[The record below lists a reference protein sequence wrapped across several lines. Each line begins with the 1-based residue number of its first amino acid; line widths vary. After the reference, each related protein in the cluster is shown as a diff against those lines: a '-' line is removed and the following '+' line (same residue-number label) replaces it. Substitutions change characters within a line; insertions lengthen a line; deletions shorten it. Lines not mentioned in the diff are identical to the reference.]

1 MLTGAQAAAHPVRPK
16 TYKNHINIIISYLL
30 PVLSS
35 SSSSTSSSTT
45 TTTTTRFLIV
55 NIIVVAF
62 SLCFCGAQL
71 NINEA
76 EALIKFKSSLIN
88 ADPAL
93 ADWKPSSPPCSK
105 IGGGH
110 WVGVLCTNNGNVYGL
125 QLEKMGLKGKIDVD
139 SLAPLPYLRT
149 ISFMGNSFEGPM
161 PDWKKIGA
169 LKALFLSNNQFS
181 GDIPGDAFKGM
192 TSLKKVYLSNNK
204 FTGHIPTSL
213 ESPKLIELK
222 LENNQF
228 TGTIPA
234 ISSDNLK
241 LLNLSHNQLEG
252 PIPGPLLKMD
262 PSGFSGNKEL
272 CGKPAVESDCNAPP
286 DDAEPSADKSKS
298 SSTATIAII
307 VASVVVGLFVLIL
320 LFVLISR
327 KNRGTQPPAF
337 AGTVDGRGT
346 DAAAAGAATATQVV
360 SREAAPIPTPTPTPS
375 PPTTTRKSEPQSGKL
390 SFVREDR
397 AKFDLQDLMRAS
409 AEVLGSG
416 NFGASYKAVLVEGE
430 AVVVKRFKQMNSV
443 GREDFHEHMR
453 RLGRLSHPNLL
464 PLVAYLYR
472 KDEKLFVLD
481 YVHNGSLA
489 ARLHSKHSAEKPG
502 LNWPSRLKIIKGVT
516 KGVVYLHNELPSL
529 SVPHGHLKSSNV
541 LLDKDL
547 NPLLMDYTLAPV
559 VNASQVHQI
568 LVAFKSPEYA
578 QHGRTTKK
586 TDVWCLGVLIL
597 EILTGKFLAQG
608 STADLTAWIN
618 AIVGED
624 RSKVLDK
631 EMEIGKESC
640 RPEIDKLLQIGIA
653 CCQEDQE
660 KRWDLEE
667 AVHKIEQVQE
677 CAQD

>member
-16 TYKNHINIIISYLL
+16 TYNNHHHINILISYL
-30 PVLSS
+30 PVVFSS
-35 SSSSTSSSTT
+35 SSSSSS
-45 TTTTTRFLIV
+45 TTRFLIV

-71 NINEA
+71 NNEA

-93 ADWKPSSPPCSK
+93 ADWKPSTPPCSK

-110 WVGVLCTNNGNVYGL
+110 WIGVLCTNNGNVYGL
-125 QLEKMGLKGKIDVD
+125 QLEKMGLKGRIDVD
-139 SLAPLPYLRT
+139 SLAPLPFLRT
-149 ISFMGNSFEGPM
+149 LSFMGNSFEGPM

-181 GDIPGDAFKGM
+181 GEIPGDAFKGM
-192 TSLKKVYLSNNK
+192 TSLKKVYLANNK

-241 LLNLSHNQLEG
+241 LLNLSNNQLEG
-252 PIPGPLLKMD
+252 PIPAPLLKMD
-262 PSGFSGNKEL
+262 PSSFSGNKEL
-272 CGKPAVESDCNAPP
+272 CGKPVGSECNSTPP
-286 DDAEPSADKSKS
+286 DDAEPSDHESKS
-298 SSTATIAII
+298 PSTTTIAII
-307 VASVVVGLFVLIL
+307 VSSVVVGLFVLIL
-320 LFVLISR
+320 LFVLLSR
-327 KNRGTQPPAF
+327 KNRGTQTPEF
-337 AGTVDGRGT
+337 VGTVSEGNGGT
-346 DAAAAGAATATQVV
+346 DATAATAQVT
-360 SREAAPIPTPTPTPS
+360 SRATPTPIPTPTPTPT
-375 PPTTTRKSEPQSGKL
+375 PPTTTTRKSEQQSGKL

-443 GREDFHEHMR
+443 GKEDFHEHMR
-453 RLGRLSHPNLL
+453 RLGRLAHPNLL

-481 YVHNGSLA
+481 YVQNGSLA

-502 LNWPSRLKIIKGVT
+502 LNWPNRLKIIQGVT
-516 KGVVYLHNELPSL
+516 KGLVYLHNELPSL

-547 NPLLMDYTLAPV
+547 KPLLMDYTLAPV
-559 VNASQVHQI
+559 VNPNQVHQI
-568 LVAFKSPEYA
+568 LVAYKSPEYA
-578 QHGRTTKK
+578 QHGRTSKK
-586 TDVWCLGVLIL
+586 TDVWCLGILIL

-618 AIVGED
+618 AIVGEE
-624 RSKVLDK
+624 RAKVFDK
-631 EMEIGKESC
+631 EMEISTESC
-640 RPEIDKLLQIGIA
+640 RAEMEKLLQIGIA
-653 CCQEDQE
+653 CCQEDPE

-677 CAQD
+677 SSLD

>member
-16 TYKNHINIIISYLL
+16 TYNNHINILISF
-30 PVLSS
+30 SS
-35 SSSSTSSSTT
+35 SSSSSSS
-45 TTTTTRFLIV
+45 TTRFLIV

-71 NINEA
+71 NNEA

-93 ADWKPSSPPCSK
+93 ADWKPSTPPCSK

-110 WVGVLCTNNGNVYGL
+110 WIGVLCTNNGNVYGL
-125 QLEKMGLKGKIDVD
+125 QLEKMGLKGRIDVD
-139 SLAPLPYLRT
+139 SLAPLPFLRT
-149 ISFMGNSFEGPM
+149 LSFMGNSFEGPM

-192 TSLKKVYLSNNK
+192 TSLKKVYLANNK

-241 LLNLSHNQLEG
+241 LLNLSNNLLEG
-252 PIPGPLLKMD
+252 PIPAPLLKMD
-262 PSGFSGNKEL
+262 PSGFSGNKGL
-272 CGKPAVESDCNAPP
+272 CGKPVGSECNSSPP
-286 DDAEPSADKSKS
+286 DDAVPSDTDKSKS
-298 SSTATIAII
+298 PSTATIAII
-307 VASVVVGLFVLIL
+307 VASVVVGLFVLVL
-320 LFVLISR
+320 LFVLLSR
-327 KNRGTQPPAF
+327 KNRTPQTPEF
-337 AGTVDGRGT
+337 EGTVSEGN
-346 DAAAAGAATATQVV
+346 A
-360 SREAAPIPTPTPTPS
+360 TPTPPT
-375 PPTTTRKSEPQSGKL
+375 TTTRKSEQQSGKL

-416 NFGASYKAVLVEGE
+416 NFGASYKAVLVDGD

-443 GREDFHEHMR
+443 GKEDFHEHMR
-453 RLGRLSHPNLL
+453 RLGRLAHPNLL

-481 YVHNGSLA
+481 YVQNGSLA
-489 ARLHSKHSAEKPG
+489 ARLHSKHTVEKPG
-502 LNWPSRLKIIKGVT
+502 LNWPNRLKIIKGVT
-516 KGVVYLHNELPSL
+516 KGLVHLHNELPSL

-559 VNASQVHQI
+559 VNPNQVHQI
-568 LVAFKSPEYA
+568 LVAYKSPEYA
-578 QHGRTTKK
+578 QHGRTSKK
-586 TDVWCLGVLIL
+586 TDVWCLGILIL

-618 AIVGED
+618 AIVGEE
-624 RSKVLDK
+624 RAKVFDK
-631 EMEIGKESC
+631 EMEISTERC
-640 RPEIDKLLQIGIA
+640 RAEMEKLLQIGIA
-653 CCQEDQE
+653 CCQEDPE

-677 CAQD
+677 SSLD

>member
-16 TYKNHINIIISYLL
+16 TYNNHHHINILISYL
-30 PVLSS
+30 PVVFSS
-35 SSSSTSSSTT
+35 SSSSSSSS
-45 TTTTTRFLIV
+45 TTRFLIV

-71 NINEA
+71 NNEA

-93 ADWKPSSPPCSK
+93 ADWKPSTPPCSK

-110 WVGVLCTNNGNVYGL
+110 WIGVLCTNNGNVYGL
-125 QLEKMGLKGKIDVD
+125 QLEKMGLKGRIDVD
-139 SLAPLPYLRT
+139 SLAPLPFLRT
-149 ISFMGNSFEGPM
+149 LSFMGNSFEGPM

-181 GDIPGDAFKGM
+181 GEIPGDAFK
-192 TSLKKVYLSNNK
+192 
-204 FTGHIPTSL
+204 
-213 ESPKLIELK
+213 ELK

-241 LLNLSHNQLEG
+241 LLNLSNNQLEG
-252 PIPGPLLKMD
+252 PIPAPLLKMD

-272 CGKPAVESDCNAPP
+272 CGKPVGTECNSTPP
-286 DDAEPSADKSKS
+286 DDAGSSDHESKS
-298 SSTATIAII
+298 PSTTTIAII
-307 VASVVVGLFVLIL
+307 VSSVVVGLFVLIL
-320 LFVLISR
+320 LFVLLSR
-327 KNRGTQPPAF
+327 KNRGTQTPEF
-337 AGTVDGRGT
+337 VGTVSEGNGGT
-346 DAAAAGAATATQVV
+346 DATVATA
-360 SREAAPIPTPTPTPS
+360 
-375 PPTTTRKSEPQSGKL
+375 
-390 SFVREDR
+390 
-397 AKFDLQDLMRAS
+397 QDLMRAS

-443 GREDFHEHMR
+443 GKEDFHEHMR
-453 RLGRLSHPNLL
+453 RLGRLAHPNLL

-481 YVHNGSLA
+481 YVQNGSLA

-502 LNWPSRLKIIKGVT
+502 LNWPNRLKIIKGVT
-516 KGVVYLHNELPSL
+516 KGLVYLHNELPSL

-547 NPLLMDYTLAPV
+547 KPLLMDYTLAPV
-559 VNASQVHQI
+559 VNPNQVHQI
-568 LVAFKSPEYA
+568 LVAYKSPEYA
-578 QHGRTTKK
+578 QHGRTSKK
-586 TDVWCLGVLIL
+586 TDVWCLGILIL

-618 AIVGED
+618 AIVGEE
-624 RSKVLDK
+624 RAKVFDK
-631 EMEIGKESC
+631 EMEISTESS
-640 RPEIDKLLQIGIA
+640 RAEMEKLLQIGIA
-653 CCQEDQE
+653 CCQEDPE

-677 CAQD
+677 SSLD